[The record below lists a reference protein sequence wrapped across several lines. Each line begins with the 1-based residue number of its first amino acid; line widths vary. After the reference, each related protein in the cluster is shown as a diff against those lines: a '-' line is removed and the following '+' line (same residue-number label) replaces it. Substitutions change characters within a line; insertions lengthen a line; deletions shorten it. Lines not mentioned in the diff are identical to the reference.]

1 MSKKNSP
8 AAYRFSRLLD
18 GKDGSD
24 ATSGR
29 LSATHS
35 AAKSGLN
42 EELMQK
48 RDDEEDSDDARDDP
62 FYSYGQAI
70 VSYFK
75 LQKSLL
81 WAFAVLFVLAGCQ
94 MAIFWSQGGLD
105 FLHDTVPKTVHAS
118 FGNMG

>member
-18 GKDGSD
+18 GKDGAD

-29 LSATHS
+29 LPVTQPT
-35 AAKSGLN
+35 AKSGLN
-42 EELMQK
+42 EELMK
-48 RDDEEDSDDARDDP
+48 KKDDEEDSDDARDDP

-75 LQKSLL
+75 LQKSL
-81 WAFAVLFVLAGCQ
+81 
-94 MAIFWSQGGLD
+94 I
-105 FLHDTVPKTVHAS
+105 
-118 FGNMG
+118 